1 MFKKGDIIKGK
12 ENQSVDYWITNSKM
26 EKAKVTRIVDEN
38 LMEIEIIKHYF
49 SELNKDRYVVYNRE
63 EDFELIDRKK

>member
-1 MFKKGDIIKGK
+1 
-12 ENQSVDYWITNSKM
+12 M

-63 EDFELIDRKK
+63 EDFELIKRKK